1 MTWSYSG
8 DPENS
13 DLDTVR
19 FLISDT
25 DEDDQLLQ
33 DAEIEYALS
42 VNKDDIYGAAS
53 LACDIIRRKFIRQV
67 DYRLGPLAVSAS
79 QRAEAYAK
87 LAEEFRTKAGQGIS
101 FKEPEIPAAF
111 RRNLMSNS

>member
-13 DLDTVR
+13 DLDKVR

-33 DAEIEYALS
+33 DAEIEHALS
-42 VNKDDIYGAAS
+42 TNNDDVYNAAA
-53 LACDIIRRKFIRQV
+53 LCCEVIHRKFLRQV

-79 QRAEAYAK
+79 QRADAYAK
-87 LAEEFRTKAGQGIS
+87 LAEEFRMKAGQGIS
-101 FKEPEIPAAF
+101 FTEPKTPAAF